1 MAKILIVEDE
11 IIVAWDIKETLE
23 KLGHTVVEMAVS
35 GAEAIGSAANDSP
48 DLVLMDIRLE
58 GEMDGIAAGDEIYHQ
73 LRIPVVYLTAH
84 ADELT
89 LARATKTDP
98 FGYVVKPFQSQ
109 SLQSTIKVALQR
121 HQVEESARLTQ
132 ACLTDTLTSIGD
144 GIITTDRQGLVTFI
158 NPIAAEMTGWSAAA
172 AMGIEIDRVF
182 RLTAEVYSTEIENP
196 CLRSMWLKQ
205 PVRSPAQCWL
215 VPKDGTQIP
224 VSDIAT
230 PIINVAGQVVG
241 SIVIFQNN
249 TEKLT
254 AEMDLWERN
263 QDLEFF
269 QLNLISQLQTKTSEH
284 DQAIA
289 CIQVLS
295 VILSKIH
302 TVRNEV
308 DLLQIAI
315 EKLGIAIDAD
325 YCWCAIHDPQ
335 NTTATIISEY
345 INQERHFYPTSK
357 IWQKIDVS
365 SYSQFYAHLAAIES
379 WINPPAEIT
388 PQPYLDFL
396 TGANQILICPIIAN
410 PPNTRDKSAH
420 RHEWEIGE
428 VGIVTTGKQ
437 PWTPFQTYLITQT
450 LSYAVQLYRQRQSGK
465 NQRDN
470 LDSIALSIEWLN
482 SLKDDFS
489 NSIADV
495 DRDLHLSAEMLQQQI
510 YAFNP
515 NSKNLSVARHNQFL
529 HQELVVNLAS
539 LEAEWQ
545 RQFQLIDILIE
556 VQTNGVQ
563 PSTLPDSSFDGWINS
578 IIQNCSSIATQY
590 DQDFSYQ
597 ISEQLKP
604 FALLF
609 PFATLELMLLELFHN
624 ACKYT
629 PPTCQLILHLD
640 LQNNQLQLSIFSLGI
655 SLSAQT
661 LETMFTPFAHNSS
674 IDPLTYH
681 EHSAQ
686 RQRITGLGLSLVK
699 KLITHLGGDIQA
711 ANDDDST
718 RLILTLP
725 ILGNVSS
732 G

>member
-23 KLGHTVVEMAVS
+23 KLGHTVVDMAVS
-35 GAEAIGSAANDSP
+35 GAEAIGSAANDNP

-121 HQVEESARLTQ
+121 HQVEADARLTQ

-158 NPIAAEMTGWSAAA
+158 NPIAADLTGWSTAE
-172 AMGIEIDRVF
+172 AMGIMIDQVF
-182 RLTAEVYSTEIENP
+182 RLAELDHQDVQNP
-196 CLRSMWLKQ
+196 CLLAMWLKQ
-205 PVRSPAQCWL
+205 PIKSSGQCWL
-215 VPKDGTQIP
+215 VPKSGKQIP
-224 VSDIAT
+224 LTDTAT
-230 PIINVAGQVVG
+230 PIINAAGAVIG
-241 SIVIFQNN
+241 SIIVFQDN
-249 TEKLT
+249 TERLT

-269 QLNLISQLQTKTSEH
+269 QLNLISQLQAKTAEYQ
-284 DQAIA
+284 QAIA

-302 TVRNEV
+302 AVKNEV

-335 NTTATIISEY
+335 NTTATIIGEY

-357 IWQKIDVS
+357 IWQQIDLS
-365 SYSQFYAHLAAIES
+365 NYSQFYAHLAAIES

-388 PQPYLDFL
+388 PQPYLDCL

-410 PPNTRDKSAH
+410 PPNTSDRSTH

-428 VGIVTTGKQ
+428 VGIITTGKQ
-437 PWTPFQTYLITQT
+437 PWTPFQTYLIIQT
-450 LSYAVQLYRQRQSGK
+450 LSYAVQLYRQRQSGN
-465 NQRDN
+465 NQREN
-470 LDSIALSIEWLN
+470 LDSIALSMSLEWLN

-489 NSIADV
+489 NAIADV

-515 NSKNLSVARHNQFL
+515 NIKNLSVARHNQFL

-556 VQTNGVQ
+556 VQTNGIQ
-563 PSTLPDSSFDGWINS
+563 PSTLSDSSFDRWINS
-578 IIQNCSSIATQY
+578 IVKNCTSIATQY
-590 DQDFSYQ
+590 DQNFSYQ
-597 ISEQLKP
+597 ISKQFQP
-604 FALLF
+604 FTLLF

-640 LQNNQLQLSIFSLGI
+640 FQANQLQLSIFSLGI
-655 SLSAQT
+655 ALSAQT

-699 KLITHLGGDIQA
+699 KLITHLGGDLQA
-711 ANDDDST
+711 TSDDDST
-718 RLILTLP
+718 GLILTIP
-725 ILGNVSS
+725 ILGTA
-732 G
+732 